1 VDKDTI
7 KGILA
12 KYSPPL
18 SPSQMD
24 EIAFAI
30 ANKSADEIA
39 EISKL
44 IQVPKFKKKS
54 RSSRVTA
61 SSRGRTR

>member
-1 VDKDTI
+1 VDKDMI

-24 EIAFAI
+24 EIAFQI

-44 IQVPKFKKKS
+44 IQVPKFKTKS

>member
-1 VDKDTI
+1 MDEDGI

-18 SPSQMD
+18 APSQMD

-30 ANKSADEIA
+30 AKKSADEIA
-39 EISKL
+39 EVAKL
-44 IQVPKFKKKS
+44 IPAPEKKRKS
-54 RSSRVTA
+54 KSPRMTRSK
-61 SSRGRTR
+61 RG